1 MVTIGIMVEGATERL
16 VLKSVAFQE
25 TLRKMRLAIA
35 GDVIDVRGRMNLL
48 SEKTDGFRQLLQQNG
63 AEKLVILTDKE
74 DVNCYSSLKAQINTP
89 VDLIA
94 IANRTIE
101 SWFLAD
107 SETLS
112 ALFQTNFFCE
122 FPESVVSPID
132 TLKGYRQQFRGV
144 GIGDKKAFARIMLNN
159 GFTVEQAARHPNC
172 PSARYFLTKLQTLA
186 SAN

>member
-1 MVTIGIMVEGATERL
+1 MVNIGFLVEGATERL
-16 VLKSVAFQE
+16 VLKSAAFQAS
-25 TLRKMRLAIA
+25 LQNMGIQAA
-35 GDVIDVRGRMNLL
+35 GEVIDARGRMNLL
-48 SEKTDGFRQLLQQNG
+48 SDKTDGIRQLLRQSG
-63 AEKLVILTDKE
+63 AEKIVILTDKE
-74 DVNCYSSLKAQINTP
+74 DVACYSSLKAQINTP

-101 SWFLAD
+101 AWFLAD

-112 ALFQTNFFCE
+112 ALFQTNFYCD
-122 FPESVVSPID
+122 FPEAVVNPID
-132 TLKGYRQQFRGV
+132 KLKEYRQQFRGM

-159 GFTVEQAARHPNC
+159 GFTVERAAEHPNC